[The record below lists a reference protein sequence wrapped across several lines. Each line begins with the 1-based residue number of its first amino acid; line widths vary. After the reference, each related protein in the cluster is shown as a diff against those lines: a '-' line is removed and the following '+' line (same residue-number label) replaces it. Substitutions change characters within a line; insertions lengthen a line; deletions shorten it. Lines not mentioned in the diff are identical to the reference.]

1 MYLNG
6 LGKRAM
12 IRFAIIIIFVVM
24 GYLIFSYLMGR
35 FKRELSQRDERDGQ
49 QYQNRRHANAE
60 EKYRQILGVTI
71 EDDLTTIRK
80 KYRELLAKYHPDK
93 VQHLGMEFQEMAER
107 KTKIITEAYEFF
119 QKKYN
124 R

>member
-1 MYLNG
+1 
-6 LGKRAM
+6 M
-12 IRFAIIIIFVVM
+12 IRFVIIIIFIVIS
-24 GYLIFSYLMGR
+24 YFIFSYLMGR
-35 FKRELSQRDERDGQ
+35 FKRVLSQRDERDGQ
-49 QYQNRRHANAE
+49 QYQNGRNANAE
-60 EKYRQILGVTI
+60 EKYQQILGVTT
-71 EDDLTTIRK
+71 EDDLTTIRT

-107 KTKIITEAYEFF
+107 KTKVITEAYEFF

>member
-1 MYLNG
+1 MHLNG

-24 GYLIFSYLMGR
+24 GYFIFSYLMGR

-49 QYQNRRHANAE
+49 QHQNRRDANAE
-60 EKYRQILGVTI
+60 EKYRQILDVTI